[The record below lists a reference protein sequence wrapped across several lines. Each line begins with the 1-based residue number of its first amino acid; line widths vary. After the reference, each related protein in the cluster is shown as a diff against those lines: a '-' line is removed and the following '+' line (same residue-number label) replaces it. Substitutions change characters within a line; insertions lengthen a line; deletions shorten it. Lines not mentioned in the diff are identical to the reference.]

1 MALQCLR
8 NQRWK
13 QLRALALPRMV
24 AGMNGPPDAYL
35 YNGQAIR
42 EDAFTLVHIHLLL
55 KMQSSAVRNVW
66 NYVNRAL
73 RLGAD

>member
-1 MALQCLR
+1 
-8 NQRWK
+8 
-13 QLRALALPRMV
+13 MV

-66 NYVNRAL
+66 NYVNSAL